1 MTGSCGRRFARR
13 WSPILVTL
21 AVTVT
26 AAAAVSADQE
36 ATQQAAVFFSPVD
49 VELVSVE
56 VRVTDA
62 DGEPI
67 PGLTPADFEL
77 REDGEP
83 VQISHFFASRPV
95 QGYPESA
102 VVPSTVPAVP
112 HQELYL
118 ALYVDDVDTDARR
131 RLAALTNLRDFLEQP
146 LPPNVKTMLVRFD
159 GQLHVVCDFSDDTDR
174 LLAALDE
181 IRDEPVF
188 SSDREEQALFRE
200 MQGAT
205 TDQRGQIR
213 KWMETETRQKPDFSN
228 PGDMTTRPF
237 AFYEADNR
245 RVYHDSYLP
254 KIHDFA
260 RNKSLRSRAS
270 LEALQRFVGYLN
282 GVPGRKAVVWVG
294 GLDTR
299 PGESLFLAW
308 GELFP
313 EKVGRQGMSPMMEAQ
328 QYDMSRDLEHV
339 LELAN
344 SRRVSFFTISSLGA
358 GLERISSVEVKGR
371 DQSKKSG
378 FSDIWGGEDELDI
391 MSVTTGGR
399 TLRDNMNLD
408 EQLRNVSAELGA
420 YYSLGYTPPTPG
432 DDAYHSISVKVQ
444 RKGARVRHRQGYRSA
459 GERDS
464 TRDGVVAAAT
474 LGFTENPL
482 GIKLEMRAQ
491 EPRPDGTFIVPMV
504 IEIPIGSLALSPQKD
519 LHTANI
525 SMLSIVRDD
534 HGRLS
539 EIHDREFPLEIANN
553 QLVSAITQKADFVLG
568 MVLRKGPRRIAVS
581 VQDTKSS
588 VLSTA
593 FIDVEVGP
601 DSTVQSE

>member
-1 MTGSCGRRFARR
+1 MTVSCVRPFARR
-13 WSPILVTL
+13 WSKILVTL
-21 AVTVT
+21 TVTVT

-36 ATQQAAVFFSPVD
+36 TTRQAAAFFSPVD
-49 VELVSVE
+49 VQLVSVE
-56 VRVTDA
+56 VRVSDA

-67 PGLTPADFEL
+67 AGLTPADFEV

-95 QGYPESA
+95 QGHPASV

-112 HQELYL
+112 HQELFL

-131 RLAALTNLRDFLEQP
+131 RMAALTNLHTFLEQP
-146 LPPNVKTMLVRFD
+146 LPPNVKTMLVRFN
-159 GQLHVVCDFSDDTDR
+159 GQLRVVCDFSDDTDR

-205 TDQRGQIR
+205 TDQRVEIR
-213 KWMETETRQKPDFSN
+213 NWMETQTRQKPDFSN
-228 PGDMTTRPF
+228 PGDMRTKPY
-237 AFYEADNR
+237 AFYEANNR
-245 RVYHDSYLP
+245 PVYHDSYLP

-308 GELFP
+308 EELFP

-371 DQSKKSG
+371 DQSKRSG

-432 DDAYHSISVKVQ
+432 DGAYHSISVKVQ
-444 RKGARVRHRQGYRSA
+444 RKGARVRHRQGYRSE

-464 TRDGVVAAAT
+464 KRDGLVAAAT

-491 EPRPDGTFIVPMV
+491 EPRPGGTFTVPV
-504 IEIPIGSLALSPQKD
+504 VVEIPIGSLALLPQKD

-525 SMLSIVRDD
+525 SLLSVVRDD

-553 QLVSAITQKADFVLG
+553 QLVSAITQKAEFVLG
-568 MVLRKGPRRIAVS
+568 MVLGNGPRRIAVS
-581 VQDTKSS
+581 VQDTNSS
-588 VLSTA
+588 VQSTA
-593 FIDVEVGP
+593 FIDVEVGA
-601 DSTVQSE
+601 DSTVPSE

>member
-1 MTGSCGRRFARR
+1 MTVSCVRPFARR
-13 WSPILVTL
+13 WSKILVTL
-21 AVTVT
+21 TVTVT

-36 ATQQAAVFFSPVD
+36 TTRQAAAFFSPVD
-49 VELVSVE
+49 VQLVSVE
-56 VRVTDA
+56 VRVSDA

-67 PGLTPADFEL
+67 AGLTPADFEV

-95 QGYPESA
+95 QGHPASV

-112 HQELYL
+112 HQELFL

-131 RLAALTNLRDFLEQP
+131 RMAALTNLHTFLEQP
-146 LPPNVKTMLVRFD
+146 LPPNVKTMLVRFN
-159 GQLHVVCDFSDDTDR
+159 GQLRVVCDFSDDTDR

-205 TDQRGQIR
+205 TDQRVEIR
-213 KWMETETRQKPDFSN
+213 NWMETQTRQKPDFSN
-228 PGDMTTRPF
+228 PGDMRTKPY
-237 AFYEADNR
+237 AFYEANNR
-245 RVYHDSYLP
+245 PVYHDSYLP

-308 GELFP
+308 EELFP

-371 DQSKKSG
+371 DQSKRSG

-432 DDAYHSISVKVQ
+432 DGAYHSISVKVQ
-444 RKGARVRHRQGYRSA
+444 RKGARVRHRQGYRSE

-464 TRDGVVAAAT
+464 KRDGLVAAAT

-491 EPRPDGTFIVPMV
+491 EPRPGGTFTVPV
-504 IEIPIGSLALSPQKD
+504 VVEIPIGSLALLPQKD

-525 SMLSIVRDD
+525 SLLSVVRDD

-539 EIHDREFPLEIANN
+539 EIHDREVPLEIANN
-553 QLVSAITQKADFVLG
+553 QLVSAITQKAEFVLG
-568 MVLRKGPRRIAVS
+568 MVLGNGPRRIAVS
-581 VQDTKSS
+581 VQDTNSS
-588 VLSTA
+588 VQSTA
-593 FIDVEVGP
+593 FIDVEVGA
-601 DSTVQSE
+601 DSTVPSE